1 MTTDT
6 NAQMSRPEAPAP
18 WTVLLV
24 FLLITA
30 LATKYVWDSSRL
42 ADRTRF
48 TSATQTTR
56 DAIRFRIET
65 YVNVLRAATG
75 LFAANR
81 AATRDEFRAYV
92 RHLDV
97 QRRYPGVIGI
107 GLSLRVRPDGVARVV
122 ADMKANEFPEFR
134 IWPQSPRPEYHAIVV
149 IEPLDE
155 RNRSALGFDLHIEA
169 RRREAMDRARDTGEA
184 VATACVRLISQID
197 PNRPRGFAI
206 FLPVYK
212 VPVTPSTLAE
222 RRDKLYGFVYAP
234 FRAADLFSATVGSQV
249 RPEVRFIV
257 SDGPDVLYDSDP
269 NQQGTPR
276 FTALTTVPVAGR
288 QWSIRFQSERTG
300 VGAPF
305 WVAAATF
312 VGGLAISFLLFSVL
326 RLHGRGRLQAEATA
340 ERLRRSEAELLRAN
354 QAKDEFLATLSHELR
369 TPMTA
374 ILGWSKLLADDLD
387 EETKAMA
394 IDSIQ
399 KSGRAQ
405 AQLIDD
411 LLDVSRIT
419 AGKMRIDPKPIDIAP
434 IVSTAVE
441 AVMPVARAKG
451 VTIGKNI
458 GSGALMVNGDA
469 SRLQQV
475 VWNLL
480 TNAVKFTPSGA
491 SVDVSLRPDD
501 GNVVLTVSDTGQGI
515 EKDFLPHVFERFRQ
529 ADSSTTRAFTGLG
542 LGLAIVHHL
551 VELHG
556 GRVVAESEGI
566 GKGAK
571 FSVRLPMIQGGAAAV
586 PPADNARGRASLHG
600 IDVLVVDDDPSVREY
615 ASAVL
620 RMGGARVR
628 TAPSAREALES
639 IGATIPDVVITDIG
653 MPEMDG
659 YALLRMI
666 RESPD
671 PRVAVLRVI
680 ALTAYARSDD
690 RDQIAEAGFDGLLTK
705 PVEPETLRS
714 AVAAIPVRQNT

>member
-1 MTTDT
+1 MATDT
-6 NAQMSRPEAPAP
+6 NPRTSQPDAPAP

-48 TSATQTTR
+48 TSASQTTR

-75 LFAANR
+75 LFAANH

-107 GLSLRVRPDGVARVV
+107 GLSLRVRPDDVAKVV
-122 ADMKANEFPEFR
+122 ADMKANDFPEFR
-134 IWPQSPRPEYHAIVV
+134 IWPESPRPEYHAVV
-149 IEPLDE
+149 VLEPLDQ
-155 RNRSALGFDLHIEA
+155 RNRSALGFDLHTEE
-169 RRREAMDRARDTGEA
+169 RRREAMDRACDSSEA
-184 VATACVRLISQID
+184 VASARIRLIPQVD
-197 PNRPRGFAI
+197 PNRPPGFVI
-206 FLPVYK
+206 FLPVYN
-212 VPVTPSTLAE
+212 VPVTPATIAE

-234 FRAADLFSATVGSQV
+234 FRAADLFNATVGSLV

-257 SDGPDVLYDSDP
+257 SDGPDLLYDSDP

-276 FTALTTVPVAGR
+276 FTALTPVDVAGR
-288 QWSIRFQSERTG
+288 KWSIRFQSERTG
-300 VGAPF
+300 VGAPL
-305 WVAAATF
+305 WVAAATC

-326 RLHGRGRLQAEATA
+326 RLQARGRLQAEATT
-340 ERLRRSEAELLRAN
+340 ERLRHSEAELLRAN

-369 TPMTA
+369 TPMTS
-374 ILGWSKLLADDLD
+374 ILGWSKLLSDDLD
-387 EETKAMA
+387 EETEAMA
-394 IDSIQ
+394 VDSIQ

-419 AGKMRIDPKPIDIAP
+419 AGKMRIDPKPVDIAP

-441 AVMPVARAKG
+441 ALMPAANAKG
-451 VTIGKNI
+451 VTIRKNI

-480 TNAVKFTPSGA
+480 TNAVKFTPGGG

-501 GNVVLTVSDTGQGI
+501 GDVVLTVADTGQGI
-515 EKDFLPHVFERFRQ
+515 EPDFLSHVFERFRQ

-556 GRVVAESEGI
+556 GRVTAES
-566 GKGAK
+566 KGSGRGAT
-571 FSVRLPMIQGGAAAV
+571 FTVRLPRLDRGALAA
-586 PPADNARGRASLHG
+586 PAAGESRGRASLM
-600 IDVLVVDDDPSVREY
+600 ISQC
-615 ASAVL
+615 AST
-620 RMGGARVR
+620 R
-628 TAPSAREALES
+628 ALCF
-639 IGATIPDVVITDIG
+639 G
-653 MPEMDG
+653 
-659 YALLRMI
+659 
-666 RESPD
+666 
-671 PRVAVLRVI
+671 
-680 ALTAYARSDD
+680 
-690 RDQIAEAGFDGLLTK
+690 
-705 PVEPETLRS
+705 
-714 AVAAIPVRQNT
+714 